1 MQLFLA
7 SLPAQT
13 NQSITANI
21 TDDPNPSQNLSR
33 QAAAAAALAK
43 ATGMTNTGPDD
54 LLDSRFLSS
63 AMFAGGGA
71 GGEDMSLAGE
81 VGAVLQAAAAAVK
94 ATTDLSRINSVDC
107 SNPNP
112 SNLTGPNSR
121 QHHSH
126 SAAHAGGNSNA
137 YNVQYDS
144 LMSNR

>member
-63 AMFAGGGA
+63 AMFAGGGR
-71 GGEDMSLAGE
+71 GG
-81 VGAVLQAAAAAVK
+81 K
-94 ATTDLSRINSVDC
+94 IC
-107 SNPNP
+107 P
-112 SNLTGPNSR
+112 
-121 QHHSH
+121 
-126 SAAHAGGNSNA
+126 
-137 YNVQYDS
+137 
-144 LMSNR
+144 